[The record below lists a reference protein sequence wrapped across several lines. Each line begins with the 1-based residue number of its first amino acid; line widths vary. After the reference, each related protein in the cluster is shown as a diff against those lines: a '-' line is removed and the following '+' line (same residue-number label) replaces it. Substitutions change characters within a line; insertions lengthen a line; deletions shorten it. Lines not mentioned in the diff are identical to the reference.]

1 MSGKIIGIIGSPRK
15 DGNCVKIV
23 SRILE
28 SAEAAGNETEMYS
41 IHEMGGG
48 PCIACM
54 GCKKAGQGCV
64 RKDGFTPAY
73 ESMKECDVVVFAT
86 PVYFGHCTAQARAF
100 EDRMYGF
107 MGPDGCCLKPGM
119 RFVPVV
125 TSSAGIGSAETMA
138 EVKRFFTQYFKME
151 CAGEIEFN
159 EGAAKAPAKDDQNVM
174 SEAERIG
181 GSL

>member
-1 MSGKIIGIIGSPRK
+1 MMRTRHGPVPNRG
-15 DGNCVKIV
+15 
-23 SRILE
+23 
-28 SAEAAGNETEMYS
+28 AGFS
-41 IHEMGGG
+41 
-48 PCIACM
+48 
-54 GCKKAGQGCV
+54 
-64 RKDGFTPAY
+64 
-73 ESMKECDVVVFAT
+73 
-86 PVYFGHCTAQARAF
+86 
-100 EDRMYGF
+100 DRDYDLDHL
-107 MGPDGCCLKPGM
+107 GPDGCCLKPGM
-119 RFVPVV
+119 RFIPVV

>member
-1 MSGKIIGIIGSPRK
+1 MREKGR
-15 DGNCVKIV
+15 
-23 SRILE
+23 
-28 SAEAAGNETEMYS
+28 
-41 IHEMGGG
+41 
-48 PCIACM
+48 
-54 GCKKAGQGCV
+54 V
-64 RKDGFTPAY
+64 R
-73 ESMKECDVVVFAT
+73 DVVVFAT

-159 EGAAKAPAKDDQNVM
+159 EGAAKDPAKDDQNVM